1 MAIGLLVIFVILA
14 LAVSVKDS
22 QLVTAGDTKAF
33 LAVNNSH
40 VPSLNKFMVL
50 MTQYG
55 REVFWPVAGIL
66 LFLLGG
72 WAGKKTAI
80 IMAISMLVL
89 IPIGTAAK
97 DLVARERPTI
107 PQSDFLLAADKEG
120 SFPSGH
126 ATIVS
131 AGAAVALTL
140 FREDGSKKKLAV
152 SIGLAVEALLVCI
165 SRVYVGGH
173 YPTDVI
179 GGILLGVGVS
189 FIFVGFAAQI
199 EKRLLLPAA
208 NTLKTKRQN

>member
-22 QLVTAGDTKAF
+22 PLVAADTRAF

-40 VPSLNKFMVL
+40 IPSLNKFMVL
-50 MTQYG
+50 ITQYG
-55 REVFWPVAGIL
+55 REVFWPIVGIL
-66 LFLLGG
+66 LFFLGG

-89 IPIGTAAK
+89 IPIGTIAK
-97 DLVARERPTI
+97 DLIARERPLV
-107 PQSDFLLAADKEG
+107 PQPDFLLLADKEG

-140 FREDGSKKKLAV
+140 FRDSKRKLAV
-152 SIGLAVEALLVCI
+152 SMGLVIEALLVCI

-179 GGILLGVGVS
+179 AGILLGVGVS
-189 FIFVGFAAQI
+189 FIFVGFVPQI
-199 EKRLLLPAA
+199 EKGLLLPAA
-208 NTLKTKRQN
+208 KTFKTKR